1 MPIIFHK
8 ELKEFHLY
16 NKEISYII
24 HILPNGHVGN
34 LYFGKKIDPYKTYNH
49 LFEGIY
55 RPLAAYVYEGD
66 NKFSLQN
73 TRQEYPTFG
82 LSDFRK
88 GAFLIKQENGS
99 EISDFKYESH
109 KIIEGKLK
117 LKGLPQ
123 TYVENKEDATTL
135 EITLLDEVI
144 KSKLKLYFTIFEDR
158 AVITRS
164 ASFLNLSN
172 KSINIEKAMSFNL
185 DLPDSNYNMIQ
196 LNGAWGRE
204 RHVYDRS
211 IKEGTQGFYS
221 LKGASSAE
229 FNPFLALRRS
239 NTDEFSGEV
248 IGFSLVYSGNFM
260 AEIDVDT
267 YNQTRIMMGIHPDR
281 FSWPL
286 NLNEEFYTPEVVIV
300 YSDKGLNYMSQVYH
314 SLYRECLMR
323 GKWKNSVRPILL
335 NSWEALSFSIDEE
348 KIKELATNASKLGVE
363 LFVLDDG
370 WFGKR
375 NNDNAGLG
383 DWTVNKEK
391 FPNGLNEIIEYINK
405 LGMDFGIWI
414 EPEMVN
420 KESELYRSHP
430 DWIIHDPNRKPSH
443 TRNQYTLDFSR
454 DEVVDHIYNQIEK
467 LLSDYNISYVKWD
480 MNRYITECYSKDKGA
495 NLQGTVYHKYILNV
509 YKLYDKLTTRFPNIL
524 FESCSSGGARF
535 DPGML
540 YYAPQTWTSDNTDA
554 IERIKIQYGSSLV
567 YPLISMGSH
576 VSESPN
582 QQVFRETALETRAN
596 VAYFGN
602 LGYELDVNNLS
613 DVEKEEIKKQI
624 QFYKENIEVFQFGKF
639 YRIKNPYNNNISA
652 WMVKSNDEKTII
664 LGCYKLLNHANEGKE
679 RVKLFGLDKDGDYKL
694 SYPYEKEFKGDEL
707 MNVGISMNDDYF
719 CNSGNDFSSVLY
731 LSLIHI

>member
-731 LSLIHI
+731 LLL

>member
-144 KSKLKLYFTIFEDR
+144 KSKLNLYFTIFEDR

-229 FNPFLALRRS
+229 FNPFLALRRP

-267 YNQTRIMMGIHPDR
+267 YNQTRIMMGIHPER

-323 GKWKNSVRPILL
+323 GKWKDSVRPILL

-383 DWTVNKEK
+383 DWNVNKEK

-420 KESELYRSHP
+420 KDSELYRSHP

-554 IERIKIQYGSSLV
+554 MERIKIQYGSSLV

-624 QFYKENIEVFQFGKF
+624 QFYKENREVFQFGEF

-731 LSLIHI
+731 LLRKI

>member
-135 EITLLDEVI
+135 EITLLDQVI

-172 KSINIEKAMSFNL
+172 KTINIEKAMSFNL

-204 RHVYDRS
+204 RHVHDRS

-229 FNPFLALRRS
+229 FNPFLALRRP

-260 AEIDVDT
+260 SEIDVDT
-267 YNQTRIMMGIHPDR
+267 YNQTRIMMGIHPER

-323 GKWKNSVRPILL
+323 GKWKDSVRPILL

-375 NNDNAGLG
+375 NNDNSGLG
-383 DWTVNKEK
+383 DWNVNKEK

-420 KESELYRSHP
+420 KDSELYRSHP

-509 YKLYDKLTTRFPNIL
+509 YKLYDKLTTRFPDIL

-554 IERIKIQYGSSLV
+554 MERIKIQYGSSLV

-602 LGYELDVNNLS
+602 LGYELDVNNLW

-624 QFYKENIEVFQFGKF
+624 QFYKENREVFQFGEF

-731 LSLIHI
+731 LLRKI

>member
-49 LFEGIY
+49 LFEGIC

-66 NKFSLQN
+66 SKFSLQN

-204 RHVYDRS
+204 RHVHDRS

-229 FNPFLALRRS
+229 FNPFLALRRP

-260 AEIDVDT
+260 SEIDVDT
-267 YNQTRIMMGIHPDR
+267 YNQTRIMMGIHPER

-383 DWTVNKEK
+383 DWNVNKEK

-420 KESELYRSHP
+420 KDSELYRSHP

-443 TRNQYTLDFSR
+443 TRNQYTLDFSK

-467 LLSDYNISYVKWD
+467 LLSDYSISYVKWD

-554 IERIKIQYGSSLV
+554 MERIKIQYGSSLV

-582 QQVFRETALETRAN
+582 QQVFRETTLETRAN

-602 LGYELDVNNLS
+602 LGYELDVNNLW

-624 QFYKENIEVFQFGKF
+624 QFYKENREVFQFGEF

-731 LSLIHI
+731 LLRKI

>member
-164 ASFLNLSN
+164 ASFLNLSD
-172 KSINIEKAMSFNL
+172 KTINIEKAMSFNL

-204 RHVYDRS
+204 RHVHDRS

-229 FNPFLALRRS
+229 FNPFLALRRQ

-260 AEIDVDT
+260 AEVDVDT

-323 GKWKNSVRPILL
+323 GKWRNSVRPILL

-383 DWTVNKEK
+383 DWIVNKEK

-420 KESELYRSHP
+420 KDSELYRAHP

-509 YKLYDKLTTRFPNIL
+509 YKLYDKLTARFPDIL

-554 IERIKIQYGSSLV
+554 MERIKIQYGSSLV

-602 LGYELDVNNLS
+602 LGYELDVNRLS

-624 QFYKENIEVFQFGKF
+624 QFYKENREVFQFGEF

-652 WMVKSNDEKTII
+652 WMVKSSDEKTII
-664 LGCYKLLNHANEGKE
+664 LGCYKLLNHANEGQE

-694 SYPYEKEFKGDEL
+694 NYPYEKEFKGDEL

-719 CNSGNDFSSVLY
+719 CNNGNDFSSVLY
-731 LSLIHI
+731 LLRKI

>member
-55 RPLAAYVYEGD
+55 RPLAAYVYEED

-117 LKGLPQ
+117 LKGVPQ
-123 TYVENKEDATTL
+123 TYVENKDDATTL

-204 RHVYDRS
+204 RHVHDRS

-229 FNPFLALRRS
+229 FNPFLALRRP

-323 GKWKNSVRPILL
+323 GKWKDSVRPILL

-420 KESELYRSHP
+420 KDSELYRSHP

-509 YKLYDKLTTRFPNIL
+509 YKLYDKLTTRFPDIL

-554 IERIKIQYGSSLV
+554 MERIKIQYGSSLV

-582 QQVFRETALETRAN
+582 QQVFRETTLETRAN

-602 LGYELDVNNLS
+602 LGYELDVNRLW

-624 QFYKENIEVFQFGKF
+624 QFYKENREVFQFGEF

-731 LSLIHI
+731 LLRKI

>member
-229 FNPFLALRRS
+229 FNPFLALRRP

-267 YNQTRIMMGIHPDR
+267 YNQTRIMMGIHPER

-731 LSLIHI
+731 LLRKI

>member
-229 FNPFLALRRS
+229 FNPFLALRRP

-509 YKLYDKLTTRFPNIL
+509 YKLYDKLTTRFPDIL

-554 IERIKIQYGSSLV
+554 MERIKIQYGSSLV

-624 QFYKENIEVFQFGKF
+624 QFYKENREVFQFGKF

-731 LSLIHI
+731 LLRKI

>member
-164 ASFLNLSN
+164 ASFFNLSN

-229 FNPFLALRRS
+229 FNPFLALRRP

-267 YNQTRIMMGIHPDR
+267 YNQTRIMMGIHPER

-420 KESELYRSHP
+420 KDSELYRSHP

-554 IERIKIQYGSSLV
+554 MERIKIQYGSSLV

-602 LGYELDVNNLS
+602 LGYELDVNKLS

-624 QFYKENIEVFQFGKF
+624 QFYKENREVFQFGEF

-731 LSLIHI
+731 LLRKI

>member
-204 RHVYDRS
+204 RHVHDRS

-229 FNPFLALRRS
+229 FNPFLALRRP

-260 AEIDVDT
+260 SEIDVDT
-267 YNQTRIMMGIHPDR
+267 YNQTRIMMGIHPER

-420 KESELYRSHP
+420 KDSELYRSHP

-719 CNSGNDFSSVLY
+719 CHSGNDFSSVLY
-731 LSLIHI
+731 LLRKI

>member
-164 ASFLNLSN
+164 ASFLNLSD
-172 KSINIEKAMSFNL
+172 KTINIEKAMSFNL

-204 RHVYDRS
+204 RHVHDRS

-229 FNPFLALRRS
+229 FNPFLALRRR

-260 AEIDVDT
+260 AEVDVDT

-383 DWTVNKEK
+383 DWIVNKEK

-420 KESELYRSHP
+420 KDSELYRAHP
-430 DWIIHDPNRKPSH
+430 NWIIHDPNRKPSH

-509 YKLYDKLTTRFPNIL
+509 YKLYDKLTTRFPDIL

-554 IERIKIQYGSSLV
+554 MERIKIQYGSSLV

-602 LGYELDVNNLS
+602 LGYELDVNKLS
-613 DVEKEEIKKQI
+613 YVEKEEIKKQI
-624 QFYKENIEVFQFGKF
+624 QFYKENREVFQFGEF

-664 LGCYKLLNHANEGKE
+664 LGCYKLLNHANEGQE

-694 SYPYEKEFKGDEL
+694 NYPYEKEFKGDEL

-719 CNSGNDFSSVLY
+719 CNNGSDFSSVLY
-731 LSLIHI
+731 LLRKI

>member
-239 NTDEFSGEV
+239 NTDEFSGDV

-731 LSLIHI
+731 LLRKI

>member
-55 RPLAAYVYEGD
+55 RPLAAYVYEED

-123 TYVENKEDATTL
+123 TYVENKDDATTL

-172 KSINIEKAMSFNL
+172 KPIDIEKAMSFNL

-229 FNPFLALRRS
+229 FNPFLALRRP

-420 KESELYRSHP
+420 KDSELYRSHP

-454 DEVVDHIYNQIEK
+454 NEVVDHIYNQIEK

-509 YKLYDKLTTRFPNIL
+509 YKLYDKLTTRFPDIL

-554 IERIKIQYGSSLV
+554 MERIKIQYGSSLV

-624 QFYKENIEVFQFGKF
+624 QFYKENREVFQFGEF

-731 LSLIHI
+731 LLRKI

>member
-73 TRQEYPTFG
+73 TRQEYSTFG

-172 KSINIEKAMSFNL
+172 KTINIEKAMSFNL

-229 FNPFLALRRS
+229 FNPFLALRRP

-267 YNQTRIMMGIHPDR
+267 YNQTRIMMGIHPEI

-420 KESELYRSHP
+420 KDSELYRFHP
-430 DWIIHDPNRKPSH
+430 DWIIHAPNRKPSH

-554 IERIKIQYGSSLV
+554 MERIKIQYGSSLV

-602 LGYELDVNNLS
+602 LGYELDVNKLS

-624 QFYKENIEVFQFGKF
+624 QFYKENREVFQFGEF

-731 LSLIHI
+731 LLRKI

>member
-55 RPLAAYVYEGD
+55 RPLAAYVYEED

-229 FNPFLALRRS
+229 FNPFLALRRP

-495 NLQGTVYHKYILNV
+495 ILQGTVYHKYILNV
-509 YKLYDKLTTRFPNIL
+509 YKLYDKLTTRFPDIL

-554 IERIKIQYGSSLV
+554 MERIKIQYGSSLV

-602 LGYELDVNNLS
+602 LGYELDVNKLS

-624 QFYKENIEVFQFGKF
+624 QFYKENREVFQFGEF

-731 LSLIHI
+731 LLRKI

>member
-323 GKWKNSVRPILL
+323 GKWENSVRPILL

-509 YKLYDKLTTRFPNIL
+509 YKLYDKLTTRFPDIL

-554 IERIKIQYGSSLV
+554 MERIKIQYGSSLV

-602 LGYELDVNNLS
+602 LGYELDVNKLW

-624 QFYKENIEVFQFGKF
+624 QFYKENREVFQFGEF

-731 LSLIHI
+731 LLRKI

>member
-164 ASFLNLSN
+164 ASFFNLSN

-229 FNPFLALRRS
+229 FNPFLALRRP

-286 NLNEEFYTPEVVIV
+286 NLDEEFYTPEVVIV

-335 NSWEALSFSIDEE
+335 NSWEAFSFSIDEE

-420 KESELYRSHP
+420 KDSELYRSHP

-509 YKLYDKLTTRFPNIL
+509 YKLYDKLTTRFPDIL

-554 IERIKIQYGSSLV
+554 MERIKIQYGSSLV

-624 QFYKENIEVFQFGKF
+624 QFYKENREVFQFGEF

-731 LSLIHI
+731 LLRKI

>member
-109 KIIEGKLK
+109 RIIEGKLK

-172 KSINIEKAMSFNL
+172 KPIDIEKAMSFNL

-229 FNPFLALRRS
+229 FNPFLALRRP

-420 KESELYRSHP
+420 KDSELYRSHP

-509 YKLYDKLTTRFPNIL
+509 YKLYDKLTTRFPDIL

-554 IERIKIQYGSSLV
+554 MERIKIQYGSSLV

-602 LGYELDVNNLS
+602 LGYELDVNKLS

-624 QFYKENIEVFQFGKF
+624 QFYKENREVFQFGEF

-707 MNVGISMNDDYF
+707 MNVGILINNEYF

-731 LSLIHI
+731 LLRKI

>member
-286 NLNEEFYTPEVVIV
+286 NLDEEFYTPEVVIV

-554 IERIKIQYGSSLV
+554 MERIKIQYGSSLV

-582 QQVFRETALETRAN
+582 QQVFRETTLETRAN

-624 QFYKENIEVFQFGKF
+624 QFYKENREVFQFGEF

-731 LSLIHI
+731 LLRKI

>member
-229 FNPFLALRRS
+229 FNPFLALRRP

-267 YNQTRIMMGIHPDR
+267 YNQTRIMMGIHPER

-467 LLSDYNISYVKWD
+467 LLSDYSISYVKWD

-554 IERIKIQYGSSLV
+554 MERIKIQYGSSLV

-582 QQVFRETALETRAN
+582 QQVFRETTLETRAN

-602 LGYELDVNNLS
+602 LGYELDVNNLW

-624 QFYKENIEVFQFGKF
+624 QFYKENREVFQFGEF

-731 LSLIHI
+731 LLRKI

>member
-443 TRNQYTLDFSR
+443 TRNQYTLDFSK

-731 LSLIHI
+731 LLRKI

>member
-467 LLSDYNISYVKWD
+467 LLYDYNISYVKWD

-554 IERIKIQYGSSLV
+554 MERIKIQYGSSLV

-694 SYPYEKEFKGDEL
+694 NYPYEKEFKGDEL

-731 LSLIHI
+731 LLRKI

>member
-164 ASFLNLSN
+164 ASFLNLSD
-172 KSINIEKAMSFNL
+172 KTINIEKAMSFNL

-204 RHVYDRS
+204 RHVHHRS

-229 FNPFLALRRS
+229 FNPFLALRRR

-260 AEIDVDT
+260 AEVDVDT

-348 KIKELATNASKLGVE
+348 KIKELATNTSKLGVE

-420 KESELYRSHP
+420 KDSELYRSHP

-509 YKLYDKLTTRFPNIL
+509 YKLYDKLTARFPDIL

-554 IERIKIQYGSSLV
+554 MERIKIQYGSSFV

-602 LGYELDVNNLS
+602 LGYELDVNKLS
-613 DVEKEEIKKQI
+613 YIEKEEIKKQI
-624 QFYKENIEVFQFGKF
+624 QFYKENREVFQFGEF

-652 WMVKSNDEKTII
+652 WMVKSSDEKTII
-664 LGCYKLLNHANEGKE
+664 LGCYKLLNHANEGQE

-694 SYPYEKEFKGDEL
+694 NYPYEKEFKGDEL

-719 CNSGNDFSSVLY
+719 CNNGNDFSSVLY
-731 LSLIHI
+731 LLRKI

>member
-664 LGCYKLLNHANEGKE
+664 LGCYKLLNHANEGEE

-731 LSLIHI
+731 LLRKI

>member
-164 ASFLNLSN
+164 ASFFNLSN

-229 FNPFLALRRS
+229 FNPFLALRRP

-267 YNQTRIMMGIHPDR
+267 YNQTRIMMGIHPER

-420 KESELYRSHP
+420 KDSELYRSHP

-509 YKLYDKLTTRFPNIL
+509 YKLYDKLTTRFPDIL

-554 IERIKIQYGSSLV
+554 MERIKIQYGSSLV

-602 LGYELDVNNLS
+602 LGYELDVNKLS
-613 DVEKEEIKKQI
+613 DNEKEEIKKQI
-624 QFYKENIEVFQFGKF
+624 QFYKENREVFQFGEF

-652 WMVKSNDEKTII
+652 WMVKSNDEETII

-679 RVKLFGLDKDGDYKL
+679 RVKLFGLDKNGDYKL

-731 LSLIHI
+731 LLRKI

>member
-24 HILPNGHVGN
+24 HILPNGHIGN

-49 LFEGIY
+49 LFECIY
-55 RPLAAYVYEGD
+55 RPLAADVYEGD

-172 KSINIEKAMSFNL
+172 KTINIEKAMSFNL

-204 RHVYDRS
+204 RHVHDRS

-229 FNPFLALRRS
+229 FNPFLALRRP

-267 YNQTRIMMGIHPDR
+267 YNQTRIIMGIHPER

-420 KESELYRSHP
+420 KDSELYRSHP

-509 YKLYDKLTTRFPNIL
+509 YKLYDKLTTRFPDIL

-554 IERIKIQYGSSLV
+554 MERIKIQYGSSLV

-624 QFYKENIEVFQFGKF
+624 QFYKENREVFQFGEF

-731 LSLIHI
+731 LLRKI

>member
-8 ELKEFHLY
+8 EFKEFHLY

-229 FNPFLALRRS
+229 FNPFLALRRP

-323 GKWKNSVRPILL
+323 GKWKDSVRPILL

-480 MNRYITECYSKDKGA
+480 MNRYITECYSKYKGA

-554 IERIKIQYGSSLV
+554 MERIKIQYGSSLV

-602 LGYELDVNNLS
+602 LGYELDVNRLW
-613 DVEKEEIKKQI
+613 DVEKEEIKNQI
-624 QFYKENIEVFQFGKF
+624 QFYKENREVFQFGEF

-731 LSLIHI
+731 LLRKI

>member
-144 KSKLKLYFTIFEDR
+144 KSKLKIYFTIFEDR

-229 FNPFLALRRS
+229 FNPFLALRRP

-267 YNQTRIMMGIHPDR
+267 YNQTRIMMGIHPER

-554 IERIKIQYGSSLV
+554 MERIKIQYGSSLV

-582 QQVFRETALETRAN
+582 QQVFRETTLETRAN

-624 QFYKENIEVFQFGKF
+624 QFYKENREVFQFGEF

-731 LSLIHI
+731 LLRKI

>member
-229 FNPFLALRRS
+229 FNPFLALRRP

-267 YNQTRIMMGIHPDR
+267 YNQTRIMMGIHPER

-323 GKWKNSVRPILL
+323 GKWKDSVRPILL

-624 QFYKENIEVFQFGKF
+624 QFYKENREVFQFGEF

-664 LGCYKLLNHANEGKE
+664 LGCYKLINHANEGKE
-679 RVKLFGLDKDGDYKL
+679 RVKIFGLDKDGDYKL

-731 LSLIHI
+731 LLRKI

>member
-55 RPLAAYVYEGD
+55 RPLAAYVYEED

-117 LKGLPQ
+117 LKGVPQ
-123 TYVENKEDATTL
+123 TYVENKDDATTL

-185 DLPDSNYNMIQ
+185 DLPDSNYNIIQ

-204 RHVYDRS
+204 RHVHDRS

-229 FNPFLALRRS
+229 FNPFLALRRP

-323 GKWKNSVRPILL
+323 GKWKDSVRPILL

-420 KESELYRSHP
+420 KASELYRSHP

-509 YKLYDKLTTRFPNIL
+509 YKLYDKLTTRFPDIL

-554 IERIKIQYGSSLV
+554 MERIKIQYGSSLV

-582 QQVFRETALETRAN
+582 QQVFRETTLETRAN

-613 DVEKEEIKKQI
+613 NVEKEEIKKQI
-624 QFYKENIEVFQFGKF
+624 QFYKENREVFQFGEF
-639 YRIKNPYNNNISA
+639 YRIKNPYKNNISA

-707 MNVGISMNDDYF
+707 MNIGISMNDDYF

-731 LSLIHI
+731 LLRKI

>member
-144 KSKLKLYFTIFEDR
+144 KSKLKIYFTIFEDR

-172 KSINIEKAMSFNL
+172 KTINIEKAMSFNL

-229 FNPFLALRRS
+229 FNPFLALRRP

-267 YNQTRIMMGIHPDR
+267 YNQTRIMMGIHPER

-323 GKWKNSVRPILL
+323 GKWKDSVRPILL

-420 KESELYRSHP
+420 KDSELYRSHP

-509 YKLYDKLTTRFPNIL
+509 YKLYDKLTTRFPKIL

-554 IERIKIQYGSSLV
+554 MERIKIQYGSSLV

-602 LGYELDVNNLS
+602 LGYELDVNKLS

-624 QFYKENIEVFQFGKF
+624 QFYKENREVFQFGEF

-731 LSLIHI
+731 LLRKI

>member
-144 KSKLKLYFTIFEDR
+144 KSKLNLYFTIFEDR

-229 FNPFLALRRS
+229 FNPFLALRRP

-267 YNQTRIMMGIHPDR
+267 YNQTRIMMGIHPAR

-323 GKWKNSVRPILL
+323 GKWKDSVRPILL

-420 KESELYRSHP
+420 KDSELYRSHP

-509 YKLYDKLTTRFPNIL
+509 YKLYDKLTTRFPDIL

-554 IERIKIQYGSSLV
+554 MERIKIQYGSSLV

-582 QQVFRETALETRAN
+582 QQVFRETALETRVN

-602 LGYELDVNNLS
+602 LGYELDVNKLW

-624 QFYKENIEVFQFGKF
+624 QFYKENREVFQFGEF

-731 LSLIHI
+731 LLRKI

>member
-229 FNPFLALRRS
+229 FNPFLALRRP

-267 YNQTRIMMGIHPDR
+267 YNQTRIMMGIHPER

-383 DWTVNKEK
+383 DWNVNKEK

-420 KESELYRSHP
+420 KDSELYRSHP

-554 IERIKIQYGSSLV
+554 MERIKIQYGSSLV

-582 QQVFRETALETRAN
+582 QQVFRETTLETRAN

-602 LGYELDVNNLS
+602 LGYELDVNNLW

-624 QFYKENIEVFQFGKF
+624 QFYKENREVFQFGEF

-731 LSLIHI
+731 LLRKI

>member
-88 GAFLIKQENGS
+88 GAFLIKQENSS

-172 KSINIEKAMSFNL
+172 KTINIEKAMSFNL

-204 RHVYDRS
+204 RHVHDRS

-229 FNPFLALRRS
+229 FNPFLALRRP

-509 YKLYDKLTTRFPNIL
+509 YKLYDKLTTRFPDIL

-554 IERIKIQYGSSLV
+554 MERIKIQYGSSLV

-624 QFYKENIEVFQFGKF
+624 QFYKENREVFQFGEF

-731 LSLIHI
+731 LLRKI

>member
-172 KSINIEKAMSFNL
+172 KTINIEKAMSFNL

-267 YNQTRIMMGIHPDR
+267 YNQTRIMMGIHPER

-554 IERIKIQYGSSLV
+554 MERIKIQYGSSLV

-602 LGYELDVNNLS
+602 LGYELDVNKLS

-624 QFYKENIEVFQFGKF
+624 QFYKENREVFQFGEF

-731 LSLIHI
+731 LLRKI

>member
-204 RHVYDRS
+204 RHVHDRS

-229 FNPFLALRRS
+229 FNPFLALRRP

-260 AEIDVDT
+260 SEIDVDT
-267 YNQTRIMMGIHPDR
+267 YNQTRIMMGIHPER

-582 QQVFRETALETRAN
+582 QQVFRETTLETRAN

-602 LGYELDVNNLS
+602 LGYELDVNNLW

-624 QFYKENIEVFQFGKF
+624 QFYKENREVFQFGEF

-731 LSLIHI
+731 LLRKI

>member
-34 LYFGKKIDPYKTYNH
+34 LYFGKKIDHYKTYNH

-731 LSLIHI
+731 LLRKI

>member
-99 EISDFKYESH
+99 KISDFKYESH

-204 RHVYDRS
+204 RHVHDRS

-229 FNPFLALRRS
+229 FNPFLALRRP

-267 YNQTRIMMGIHPDR
+267 YNQTRIMMGIHPER

-323 GKWKNSVRPILL
+323 GKWKDSVRPILL

-420 KESELYRSHP
+420 KDSELYRSHP

-509 YKLYDKLTTRFPNIL
+509 YKLYDKLTTRFPDIL

-554 IERIKIQYGSSLV
+554 MERIKIQYGSSLV

-624 QFYKENIEVFQFGKF
+624 QFYKENREVFQFGEF

-731 LSLIHI
+731 LLRKI

>member
-24 HILPNGHVGN
+24 HILPNGHIGN

-172 KSINIEKAMSFNL
+172 KTINIEKAMSFNL

-204 RHVYDRS
+204 RHVHDRS

-229 FNPFLALRRS
+229 FNPFLALRRP

-267 YNQTRIMMGIHPDR
+267 YNQTRIIMGIHPER

-420 KESELYRSHP
+420 KDSELYRSHP

-731 LSLIHI
+731 LLRKI